1 MYNTDTELLFPPR
14 IISSLRNLRG
24 ATWKKLID
32 KVDKSGDTSPE
43 KVGFVLFMVRLNGC
57 TTCNADSF
65 RAMHGC
71 SQCSNQSIRRLKE
84 ADKSLINNYVAAKQE
99 IVEYMEENNTHQTNQ
114 EIHDS
119 KSQTNSRSRSRRSK

>member
-1 MYNTDTELLFPPR
+1 MYNADTELLFPPR
-14 IISSLRNLRG
+14 IISSLRSLRG

-32 KVDKSGDTSPE
+32 KVDKSSDTSPD

-71 SQCSNQSIRRLKE
+71 SQCSNQAIRRLKE
-84 ADKSLINNYVAAKQE
+84 ADKILVNNYEAARQE
-99 IVEYMEENNTHQTNQ
+99 IVEYMQENPNQNTNQ
-114 EIHDS
+114 EIYDS
-119 KSQTNSRSRSRRSK
+119 KSKTNTRSRSRRTK

>member
-1 MYNTDTELLFPPR
+1 MYNADTELLFPPR

-24 ATWKKLID
+24 APWKKLID

-71 SQCSNQSIRRLKE
+71 SQCSNQAIHRLKE
-84 ADKSLINNYVAAKQE
+84 TDNTLIISYEAAKQE
-99 IVEYMEENNTHQTNQ
+99 IVEYMEENPTHHTHQD
-114 EIHDS
+114 IHDS
-119 KSQTNSRSRSRRSK
+119 KSKTNSRSRSRRSK